1 MTTPPLPAGTL
12 IDEALDIILREAR
25 TPLAW
30 TDEPVDPEVVRE
42 IFETAKFG
50 PTMMNSLPMRLTV
63 VRSPEART
71 DLLSLMSPVNQDL
84 VATAPIV
91 AIVSADRDFPETFPI
106 TWPHSPGARDKF
118 PDREQRGQLARM
130 NATLQLAYLIISARA
145 HGLDIV
151 PMTGYSS
158 TGIPARF
165 LGDGDEDLIAVV
177 ALGHADGAAT
187 RPRDPRLPFERVVRF
202 A

>member
-1 MTTPPLPAGTL
+1 MPSPLRPAL
-12 IDEALDIILREAR
+12 SEEALDLILREAR
-25 TPLAW
+25 TPVAW
-30 TDEPVDPEVVRE
+30 TDEPVDPAIVRE
-42 IFETAKFG
+42 IFETAKYG
-50 PTMMNSLPMRLTV
+50 PTMMNSLPLRLTV
-63 VRSPEART
+63 VQSPGARA
-71 DLLSLMSPVNQDL
+71 DLLDLMSPVNKEL
-84 VATAPIV
+84 VATAPLV
-91 AIVSADRDFPETFPI
+91 AIVSADRDFHETFAL
-106 TWPHSPGARDKF
+106 TWPHDSAARDKF

-130 NATLQLAYLIISARA
+130 NATLQLAYVIIAARA

-158 TGIPARF
+158 TRIPPRF

-177 ALGHADGAAT
+177 ALGHADDAAT